1 MQNNLTP
8 VVRNLLII
16 NVLVF
21 LFGQLTK
28 FDLAEIFGLRDFG
41 ANQFKPYQLISYMFL
56 HSQISIMHLVS
67 NMFGL
72 FIFGPILEKIWGS
85 KRFLFFYFFTG
96 IGAGL
101 LNLGINF
108 YEDNKIEQAIAI
120 YSQHPS
126 PESFLGL
133 INKYSSLGQ
142 GSYDFIEKFRK
153 FPTDQNNIDVTLNYL
168 KNTHQD
174 IVNNGI
180 MVGASGAIF
189 GILMAFGY
197 LFPNTEMMI
206 MFVPAP
212 IKAKYLITFYALY
225 ELYSGFNKIPGDNIA
240 HFAHLG
246 GMIFAIIL
254 LKIWGTNRSKF
265 Y

>member
-1 MQNNLTP
+1 MLNNLGP

-21 LFGQLTK
+21 FLGEILRMDFS
-28 FDLAEIFGLRDFG
+28 EIFGLRNFQADS
-41 ANQFKPYQLISYMFL
+41 FKPYQAITYMFL
-56 HSQISIMHLVS
+56 HSNLGHLFS

-72 FIFGPILEKIWGS
+72 FMFGSMLERIWGP

-101 LNLGINF
+101 LYLGIN
-108 YEDNKIEQAIAI
+108 YYDMQKIQKAISI
-120 YSQHPS
+120 YAEHPS
-126 PESFLGL
+126 PESFMGYV
-133 INKYSSLGQ
+133 NKYIGDLTF
-142 GSYDFIEKFRK
+142 GSNDFI
-153 FPTDQNNIDVTLNYL
+153 QNFKANPNDKKLIGETLNFINTDYL
-168 KNTHQD
+168 RQLN
-174 IVNNGI
+174 IP

-197 LFPNTEMMI
+197 LFPNTEMMLL
-206 MFVPAP
+206 FFPFP
-212 IKAKYLITFYALY
+212 IKAKYFVAMYGLY
-225 ELYSGFNKIPGDNIA
+225 ELYTGIQRSQGDNVA

-246 GMIFAIIL
+246 GMLFAIIL
-254 LKIWGTNRSKF
+254 LKYWGTERNKF